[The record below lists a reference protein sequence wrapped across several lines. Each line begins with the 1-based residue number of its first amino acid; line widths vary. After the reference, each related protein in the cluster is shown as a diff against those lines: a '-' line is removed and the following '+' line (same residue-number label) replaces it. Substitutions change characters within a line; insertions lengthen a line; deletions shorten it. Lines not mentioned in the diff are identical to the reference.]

1 MRLALLLL
9 LSVAAC
15 EDDGPLDSE
24 KDMTMTVTHDL
35 STTGTTCAAAVQ
47 CSMACTGA
55 TAATCSSACFSNVT
69 ADAQP
74 YATALLGC
82 IQNKC
87 TPLGGDGGTTD
98 CSDPQSTTCSACVQA
113 KCLSEASA
121 CVAH

>member
-1 MRLALLLL
+1 MRLALLLML
-9 LSVAAC
+9 AVGGC

-55 TAATCSSACFSNVT
+55 NAASCSAACFTNVT
-69 ADAQP
+69 SAAQP
-74 YATALLGC
+74 FATALLDC

-87 TPLGGDGGTTD
+87 TPLGGDGGSTD
-98 CSDPQSTTCSACVQA
+98 CSDPQSTTCSTCVQSKCFNEAAACVG
-113 KCLSEASA
+113 
-121 CVAH
+121 H